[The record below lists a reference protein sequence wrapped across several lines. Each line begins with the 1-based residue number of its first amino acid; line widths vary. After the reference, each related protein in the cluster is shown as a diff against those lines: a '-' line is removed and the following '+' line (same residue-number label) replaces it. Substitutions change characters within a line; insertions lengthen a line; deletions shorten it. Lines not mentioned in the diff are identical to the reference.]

1 MANSSPKLSLF
12 HVQKK
17 QKLPLMREVKKRLSV
32 KGMFLLY
39 LEFCSTA

>member
-1 MANSSPKLSLF
+1 MANSSPKTVIISCSKM
-12 HVQKK
+12 KK
-17 QKLPLMREVKKRLSV
+17 LTLMREVKKRLSV